1 MYRRAPLLLLLAAA
15 ATISLL
21 GCAAENQV
29 AELTA
34 NPWVA
39 TQIQT
44 PDGVKIPLNGTVPAV
59 FFGTDGTAS
68 GNATVNSF
76 KGPYTAEGRNLKIGP
91 LVSSDWV
98 GSQTEAA
105 QDAAVLEALA
115 STARY
120 HIQDG
125 ELQLSDAAG
134 NLLMGM
140 KVAQEPKLVGP
151 VWKCTEYASEN
162 GDLTSTVGTS
172 QVVAQFAPDG
182 ELTGSGGVNQYS
194 APYTAD
200 GSKMTIGPEI
210 TSTEMAGPEEIMAQE
225 AAYLDAIA
233 RTATF
238 KIEAYQLVLL
248 DSKNAVVAKYMP
260 LAPKN

>member
-1 MYRRAPLLLLLAAA
+1 MYRRASLLMLLMAIAAL
-15 ATISLL
+15 SLL
-21 GCAAENQV
+21 GCGAENQV

-44 PDGVKIPLNGTVPAV
+44 SEGVVLPLPGTSPAIFFNPDGN
-59 FFGTDGTAS
+59 AS

-76 KGPYTAEGRNLKIGP
+76 KGPYAAEGRNLKIGP
-91 LVSSDWV
+91 LAASDWV
-98 GSQTEAA
+98 GPQMEAA
-105 QDAAVLEALA
+105 QDAAVLDALA

-151 VWKCTEYASEN
+151 VWKCTEYAEN
-162 GDLTSTVGTS
+162 GSLASTVGTS
-172 QVVAQFAPDG
+172 QVVAEFAPDG
-182 ELTGSGGVNQYS
+182 MLAGSGGVNQYS
-194 APYTAD
+194 APYTAS
-200 GSKMTIGPEI
+200 GTKMTIGPEI
-210 TSTEMAGPEEIMAQE
+210 ASSEMAGPEELMAQE

-233 RTATF
+233 KTAAYR
-238 KIEAYQLVLL
+238 IEAYQLVLMDPKGTVL
-248 DSKNAVVAKYMP
+248 AKYSP

>member
-1 MYRRAPLLLLLAAA
+1 MHRRALLSLLLVATAAV
-15 ATISLL
+15 SLV
-21 GCAAENQV
+21 GCGAENQA

-44 PDGVKIPLNGTVPAV
+44 SEGVKLPLPGTSPAV
-59 FFGTDGTAS
+59 FFNADGVAS

-76 KGPYTAEGRNLKIGP
+76 KGPYTVEGRSIKIGP
-91 LVSSDWV
+91 LATSDWI
-98 GSQTEAA
+98 GPQMEAT

-115 STARY
+115 AAARY

-125 ELQLSDAAG
+125 ELQLSDSSG
-134 NLLMGM
+134 NLLLGL

-151 VWKCTEYASEN
+151 VWKCTEYASES
-162 GDLTSTVGTS
+162 GDLASAVGTS
-172 QVVAQFAPDG
+172 QVVAEFAPDG
-182 ELTGSGGVNQYS
+182 ELAGSGGVNQYS
-194 APYTAD
+194 APYTAA

-210 TSTEMAGPEEIMAQE
+210 TSTEMAGPEPLMAQE

-233 RTATF
+233 RTATY
-238 KIEAYQLVLL
+238 KIEAYQLMLF
-248 DSKNAVVAKYMP
+248 DSKGAVLARYAP

>member
-1 MYRRAPLLLLLAAA
+1 MYRRALLSLLLLAV
-15 ATISLL
+15 TVSLS
-21 GCAAENQV
+21 GCGAENQV

-44 PDGVKIPLNGTVPAV
+44 SDGVKLPLNGTSPAI
-59 FFGTDGTAS
+59 FFSTDGIAA

-98 GSQTEAA
+98 GPQMEAA

-151 VWKCTEYASEN
+151 VWKCTEYVSES
-162 GDLTSTVGTS
+162 GDLASTVGTS
-172 QVVAQFAPDG
+172 QVVAEFAPDG
-182 ELTGSGGVNQYS
+182 TLAGSGGVNQYS
-194 APYTAD
+194 APYTAA

-210 TSTEMAGPEEIMAQE
+210 ASTEMAGPEELMAQE

-233 RTATF
+233 RTAAY

-248 DSKNAVVAKYMP
+248 DSKSAVLAKYMP